1 MTTTEDRPIVVGV
14 DGSPA
19 SEAALDWAME
29 EAVSDDRPLHLISA
43 YSFSMADTAPVAAP
57 LWEDLEH
64 GARTIVD
71 DAAARVGAKAPMVAV
86 TTSVSRAT
94 TPSEALLKAAANAA
108 LVVVGSRGHRPLRDA
123 LLGSTARQVAMH
135 APCPTVLV
143 RGHGDRMPASPRR
156 IVVGTDG
163 SPTSQEALA
172 YAFEQADVR
181 GCELMVVRAWWL
193 DLSGG
198 RQIELAST
206 TTEELEES
214 YRAALAAEVAGLAG
228 RYPDVVVHQV
238 VVRDEPAAALARLAA
253 GADLVVVGSRGR
265 GGFRSLLLGSVSHRV
280 LQLAEGPVVVVRP
293 RKAAA
298 QE

>member
-1 MTTTEDRPIVVGV
+1 MSKSQDQAIVVGV

-19 SEAALDWAME
+19 SVAALDWAME
-29 EAVSDDRPLHLISA
+29 EAVSDDRPLHLVSA
-43 YSFSMADTAPVAAP
+43 YAFSMADSAPIAAP
-57 LWEDLEH
+57 LWEDLER
-64 GARTIVD
+64 AAQTIVD
-71 DAAARVGAKAPMVAV
+71 EAAARVRAKAPMVDV
-86 TTSVSRAT
+86 TTAVRRAPASVAIL
-94 TPSEALLKAAANAA
+94 EAAADAA
-108 LVVVGSRGHRPLRDA
+108 AVVVGSRGHRSLREA

-135 APCPTVLV
+135 ASCPTVLV
-143 RGHGDRMPASPRR
+143 RELGDRVPASPRR

-163 SPTSQEALA
+163 SATSRAALD
-172 YAFEQADVR
+172 YAFAQADAR

-214 YRAALAAEVAGLAG
+214 YRASLAGEVADLAE

-238 VVRDEPAAALARLAA
+238 VVRDEPAAALARLSS
-253 GADLVVVGSRGR
+253 GADLLIVGSRGR

-293 RKAAA
+293 GTAAGH
-298 QE
+298 E

>member
-1 MTTTEDRPIVVGV
+1 MTNSQDQPIVVGI

-19 SEAALDWAME
+19 SEAALDWAMD
-29 EAVSDDRPLHLISA
+29 EAISDDRPLHLVSA
-43 YSFSMADTAPVAAP
+43 YSFSMADTAPIAAP
-57 LWEDLEH
+57 LWEDLER
-64 GARTIVD
+64 GARRIVD
-71 DAAARVGAKAPMVAV
+71 DAAARVGAKAPMAAV

-94 TPSEALLKAAANAA
+94 ASDALLKAAANAA

-143 RGHGDRMPASPRR
+143 RDLGDRVPASPRR

-163 SPTSQEALA
+163 SPTSQDALD
-172 YAFEQADVR
+172 YAFAQADAR

-206 TTEELEES
+206 TTEELEDS
-214 YRAALAAEVAGLAG
+214 YRTSLAGEVAGLAE

-238 VVRDEPAAALARLAA
+238 VVRDEPAAALARLSA
-253 GADLVVVGSRGR
+253 GADLLIVGSRGR
-265 GGFRSLLLGSVSHRV
+265 GGFRSLLLGSVSHRA
-280 LQLAEGPVVVVRP
+280 LQLAECPVVVVRP
-293 RKAAA
+293 GTAAA
-298 QE
+298 EE